1 MSIIENIRNKF
12 EALIPYM
19 NEKLRRL
26 WAGTE
31 AVAIGKE
38 GIKMVAF
45 ATGLSTK
52 TIIRGIQELKGTLH
66 QEIISSSTVK
76 KIRKSGGGRKSLSA
90 LNPTLIKDLE
100 QLISPATRGDP
111 CSPLLWTS
119 KSTSKLASSLKDMG
133 HKISPRTVAKLLE
146 ELGYTLQSNRKT
158 SEGSCHKD
166 RDAQFEY
173 INEKVKDFQK
183 RNQPVISVDTKK
195 KELIGNYKN
204 NGQEWNPKK
213 EPIQVNVHDFP
224 EPELGKII
232 PYGVYDVTSNNGWV
246 NLGISHDTAEFAVS
260 SIRQWWLTMGKQAY
274 PEAQEILINADCG
287 GSNGYRTRLWKSELQ
302 KLATEIGLTI
312 NVSHLP
318 PGTSK
323 WNKIE
328 HRMFCHITE
337 NWRGRPLI
345 SQEIVV
351 NLISNTTTQTG
362 LTIKANL
369 DKNEYLTGIKISDK
383 DMDNLHLVRENFHG
397 EWNYSLVP

>member
-173 INEKVKDFQK
+173 INEKFKDFQK

-328 HRMFCHITE
+328 HRTHIPHVKMSY
-337 NWRGRPLI
+337 NRKLRFQPFLRP
-345 SQEIVV
+345 
-351 NLISNTTTQTG
+351 
-362 LTIKANL
+362 KF
-369 DKNEYLTGIKISDK
+369 Y
-383 DMDNLHLVRENFHG
+383 VR
-397 EWNYSLVP
+397 